1 MDWWQALL
9 IGLVEGLTEYLPVSS
24 TGHILLTQSL
34 IGIPYETADQQTAAN
49 AFAICVQAGAIL
61 AVLGLYRERVARIL
75 KGLGGQDPEGRR
87 LGLNVL
93 FAFLP
98 AAVLGILFDDTI
110 EEYLFGLTPIVWAW
124 FLGGVGILLVSH
136 FRRDREGGRTLF
148 ELGVKGALL
157 IGFAQCIAMWPGTSR
172 SLMTIVGG
180 LVVGLELAAAVE
192 FSFLLGLVTLS
203 AATAYK
209 GLSQGSVMLEQYGAL
224 ALVLGF
230 LSSWIAAVLS
240 VKWMVSWLKS
250 RGLSIFGW
258 YRVALAGLVYF
269 AVLH

>member
-24 TGHILLTQSL
+24 TGHILLTQRL
-34 IGIPYETADQQTAAN
+34 IGVPYETAADQAAAN

-61 AVLGLYRERVARIL
+61 AVLGLYRERVGRIL
-75 KGLGGQDPEGRR
+75 SGLRGRDEEGKR
-87 LGLNVL
+87 LGLNVVL
-93 FAFLP
+93 AFLP
-98 AAVLGILFDDTI
+98 AAVLGVLFDDKI
-110 EEYLFGLTPIVWAW
+110 EEYLFGLEPIVWAW
-124 FLGGVGILLVSH
+124 LVGGLGILAVSAW
-136 FRRDREGGRTLF
+136 RKERTDGRALF
-148 ELGVKGALL
+148 ELGAKGALI

-180 LVVGLELAAAVE
+180 LLVGLEMAAAVE

-203 AATAYK
+203 AATGYK
-209 GLSQGSVMLEQYGAL
+209 ALKEGAVMLEQYGPLSMA
-224 ALVLGF
+224 LGF
-230 LSSWIAAVLS
+230 VASWLAAVLS

-250 RGLSIFGW
+250 RGLAIFGW

-269 AVLH
+269 AFL